1 MQRENKRRERGAGTE
16 RFLGSLEV
24 VKRTKEGGLARSGK
38 GPKIK
43 RELGPHFVHEK
54 IIGDSRELLLFYYL
68 TITNFFLQCMGGGAT
83 FVSSYNVGR

>member
-38 GPKIK
+38 RTKNKK
-43 RELGPHFVHEK
+43 RVRTPL
-54 IIGDSRELLLFYYL
+54 
-68 TITNFFLQCMGGGAT
+68 CA
-83 FVSSYNVGR
+83 